1 MHTHATGQLVESCD
15 PCNSHPCDLAFLT
28 DQQLT
33 SQALAHKNNFDSAW
47 IVCIANHYATGV
59 YIDAEVKM
67 NNAYASLGRILD
79 YVYTFRS
86 ATFYDQLN
94 GLLSPS

>member
-1 MHTHATGQLVESCD
+1 MHTHSTGQPVRSCD
-15 PCNSHPCDLAFLT
+15 PCKSHPCDFAFLT

-33 SQALAHKNNFDSAW
+33 SQALTYKDGFDSAW
-47 IVCIANHYATGV
+47 AVCMANHYATGV

-79 YVYTFRS
+79 YVYTFKPS
-86 ATFYDQLN
+86 TFYDQLN
-94 GLLSPS
+94 SLLSQS